1 MIFDT
6 HAHYDDKQFDADRAE
21 VLGALPQHGVGRV
34 VNVAADWESV
44 ADTLALSR
52 QYDHVFAAL
61 GVHPS
66 HSAELDEVRFDLLE
80 ALLRQPKVVA
90 VGEIGL
96 DYYWKEPARTLQ
108 QEWFVRQ
115 LALAQRV
122 KKPVIIHSRDAA
134 ADTLDLIRQHGKDLG
149 GIIHCFSYGVEMA
162 KAYLDLGYDLGIGGV
177 VTFSNGRKLQEVV
190 QYAPLDRLVLETDC
204 PYLSPEPFRGRGNRN
219 SSLRLSYVIQK
230 IAELKQVSPEEV
242 EEATWK
248 NACRVYHLQES

>member
-6 HAHYDDKQFDADRAE
+6 HAHYDDKQFDEDRAE
-21 VLGALPQHGVGRV
+21 LLSSLPKQGVGRV

-61 GVHPS
+61 GIHPS
-66 HSAELDEVRFDLLE
+66 HTAELDEVRFSILG
-80 ALLRQPKVVA
+80 AALRQPKVVA

-96 DYYWKEPARTLQ
+96 DYYWKEPEKELQ
-108 QEWFVRQ
+108 KEWFIKQ
-115 LALAQRV
+115 LELAEEV

-134 ADTLDLIRQHGKDLG
+134 ADTLELMQQYGRYLG
-149 GIIHCFSYGVEMA
+149 GIIHCYSYSVEMA
-162 KAYLDLGYDLGIGGV
+162 KNYLDMGYYLGIGGV
-177 VTFSNGRKLQEVV
+177 VTFANGRKLHEVV

-219 SSLRLSYVIQK
+219 SSLRLPYVIKK
-230 IAELKQVSPEEV
+230 IAELKQVTPEEV

-248 NACRVYHLQES
+248 NACQVYRLQE